1 MCRLRN
7 RYSSVLKEFGW
18 FNQSKWLDVR
28 GNHDAFVHYPE
39 PHPYKLH
46 MVYGVAGKSSV
57 YSHTVTTSSGKLR
70 FIGIDANGPLFRHF
84 NGFIT
89 REMLDALE
97 HLFQSESYDAHL
109 PSFPS
114 LPTILFTH
122 YPLFT
127 MDLRAR
133 SSQNHSLKDLIKQH
147 KPRFYLCGH
156 MHSALGGMIV
166 APATP
171 LNRRRL
177 ASSTQSRP
185 NCSTSKSLISFVCTP
200 ISAGNSPS

>member
-1 MCRLRN
+1 M
-7 RYSSVLKEFGW
+7 LKEFGW

-89 REMLDALE
+89 RDMLDALE
-97 HLFQSESYDAHL
+97 HLFQSEHGIMAIGREIVYLAALSG
-109 PSFPS
+109 
-114 LPTILFTH
+114 
-122 YPLFT
+122 
-127 MDLRAR
+127 
-133 SSQNHSLKDLIKQH
+133 SSSN
-147 KPRFYLCGH
+147 
-156 MHSALGGMIV
+156 
-166 APATP
+166 
-171 LNRRRL
+171 
-177 ASSTQSRP
+177 
-185 NCSTSKSLISFVCTP
+185 
-200 ISAGNSPS
+200 

>member
-1 MCRLRN
+1 M
-7 RYSSVLKEFGW
+7 LKEFGW

-89 REMLDALE
+89 RDMLDALE
-97 HLFQSESYDAHL
+97 HLFQSESYAAFYIFL
-109 PSFPS
+109 IIFRR

-133 SSQNHSLKDLIKQH
+133 SSQGHSLKDLIKQH

-166 APATP
+166 P
-171 LNRRRL
+171 LLYPFFEGRRL
-177 ASSTQSRP
+177 ASSTRSKP
-185 NCSTSKSLISFVCTP
+185 NYSTSKSLISFVCTP

>member
-1 MCRLRN
+1 M
-7 RYSSVLKEFGW
+7 LKEFGW

-89 REMLDALE
+89 RDMLDALE
-97 HLFQSESYDAHL
+97 HLFQSESYAAFSIFLIISTDSP
-109 PSFPS
+109 PSYSPTTLYSPWICEHDPPKAIPS
-114 LPTILFTH
+114 
-122 YPLFT
+122 
-127 MDLRAR
+127 
-133 SSQNHSLKDLIKQH
+133 K
-147 KPRFYLCGH
+147 
-156 MHSALGGMIV
+156 
-166 APATP
+166 
-171 LNRRRL
+171 
-177 ASSTQSRP
+177 
-185 NCSTSKSLISFVCTP
+185 TS
-200 ISAGNSPS
+200 